1 MFNKTIIEKN
11 EYRLPHA
18 PTECTQEAPCVA
30 ILLATYNGEK
40 YLKQQLDS
48 IHQQTHTNW
57 LIVVSDDGSNDKTF
71 EILNSYQ
78 QTLGASRFVMIKGPG
93 NGFADNFM
101 TLVSNQSIK
110 ADYFAFSDQDDFW
123 HPTRLQ
129 RALQWLQSI
138 DQSQPALYCGRTHLI
153 DKHGADIGHSPVF
166 SRTPSFKNALVQSLA
181 GGNTMVFNLTAREL
195 LAQTGRLQIV
205 SHDWWTYMLISG
217 AGGCIR
223 YDVEPS
229 VDYRQH
235 GSNLVGANSRMI
247 DRIYRLKR
255 MFAGH
260 FKLWNDANVEALTQ
274 CQHLLS
280 HEHQLT
286 LQQFSKARKSNLFQ
300 RCRGVF
306 KSGVYR
312 QTTPGNLGLIAATL
326 LGKI

>member
-11 EYRLPHA
+11 EYRLPPA
-18 PTECTQEAPCVA
+18 PKLSTQEAPCVA

-48 IHQQTHTNW
+48 IRQQTHTNW
-57 LIVVSDDGSNDKTF
+57 LIAVSDDGSNDTTL
-71 EILNSYQ
+71 EILHHYQ
-78 QTLGASRFVMIKGPG
+78 QALGDSRFLFLKGPG
-93 NGFADNFM
+93 SGFADNFM
-101 TLVSNQSIK
+101 ALVSDSSIK

-123 HPTRLQ
+123 HPDRLE
-129 RALQWLQSI
+129 RALQWLQSP
-138 DQSQPALYCGRTHLI
+138 DQGRPALYCGRTHLI

-166 SRTPSFKNALVQSLA
+166 DRTPSFKNALVQSLA
-181 GGNTMVFNLTAREL
+181 GGNTMVFNSTARAL
-195 LAQTGRLQIV
+195 LAQTGQLHIV

-217 AGGCIR
+217 AGGRIK
-223 YDVEPS
+223 YDAEPS

-235 GSNLVGANSRMI
+235 GGNLVGANSRMI
-247 DRIYRLKR
+247 DRAYRLKR

-260 FKLWNDANVEALTQ
+260 FKLWNDANVEALIQ

-280 HEHQLT
+280 PEHQLT
-286 LQQFSKARKSNLFQ
+286 LQQFSNARKSRIFQ

-312 QTTPGNLGLIAATL
+312 QTTPGNLGLMAATL